1 MITLDLAKISPLH
14 LFFVLC
20 FVLYSICVEYVRNNC
35 APQQTNMEDTH
46 TVRPEGA
53 DRSYNSSSQ
62 ILFIGGV
69 PKSGTTLMRVLLDIH
84 PGVRCGPETHVVI
97 DVLKLRYEWANFG
110 HLKKRND
117 AAGITHEII
126 DKAIKAFILEVVA
139 RHGDPADII
148 CDKEPF
154 LMTQAGY
161 LATAFPN
168 SKLIHMVRDGRAISH
183 SLVSRKLEFPPFSK
197 TDHAQNLK
205 SWANLASGWVQ

>member
-1 MITLDLAKISPLH
+1 MLRLDFVNNSPFSIFFNIS
-14 LFFVLC
+14 FLC
-20 FVLYSICVEYVRNNC
+20 VILYSIDGDNAGGRCSPDPHPLV
-35 APQQTNMEDTH
+35 DTH
-46 TVRPEGA
+46 NVHPDGA
-53 DRSYNSSSQ
+53 DRIYNNSSPM
-62 ILFIGGV
+62 LFIGGV

-84 PGVRCGPETHVVI
+84 PRVRCGPESHVII

-117 AAGITHEII
+117 AAGITHKII
-126 DKAIKAFILEVVA
+126 DKAVTAFILEVVA

-168 SKLIHMVRDGRAISH
+168 SKIIHMVRDGRAISH
-183 SLVSRKLEFPPFSK
+183 SLVSRELEFPPFSK
-197 TDHAQNLK
+197 TDHRKNLK
-205 SWANLASGWVQ
+205 SWANLATG